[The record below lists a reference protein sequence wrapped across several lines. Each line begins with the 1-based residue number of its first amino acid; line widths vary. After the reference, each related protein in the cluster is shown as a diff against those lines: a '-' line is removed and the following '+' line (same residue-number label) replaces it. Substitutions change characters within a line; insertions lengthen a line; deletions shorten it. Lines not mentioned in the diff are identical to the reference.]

1 MELKGQVA
9 IVTGASRGVGKGIAM
24 ELGRAGADVVVAAR
38 SEQEPDPRLPGTI
51 YSTAEEVRAETGAR
65 VLPVRLDVSKD
76 EEIEAMVEKTAAEF
90 GRIDILV
97 NNAGVMAPGP
107 LLSTPIKRWD
117 LLWRVN
123 VRGPLVCAQA
133 VLPAMIERKSGT
145 IVFISSIAAER
156 PGAGN
161 MSYSVTKQADR
172 KVAEGLALEV
182 KEHGIRVFSL
192 SPEGLILSPGVMMH
206 RTDRMFPE
214 SEIEEAEEMGQ
225 AVVILARG
233 LADDRLGAHFY
244 SRRLN
249 EEFAG
254 A

>member
-1 MELKGQVA
+1 MDLNSQVA
-9 IVTGASRGVGKGIAM
+9 IVTGASRGVGKGIAL
-24 ELGRAGADVVVAAR
+24 ELARAGADVVVAAR
-38 SEQEPDPRLPGTI
+38 SEREPDPRLPGTI
-51 YSTAEEVRAETGAR
+51 YSTTEEIEAETGRRALAVR
-65 VLPVRLDVSKD
+65 VDVSKD
-76 EEIEAMVEKTAAEF
+76 EDVEVMVQKTLQHF

-97 NNAGVMAPGP
+97 NNAGVMAPG
-107 LLSTPIKRWD
+107 LLTDTPIKRWD

-133 VLPAMIERKSGT
+133 VLPKMIEQKSGT

-192 SPEGLILSPGVMMH
+192 SPQGLILSPGVMMH

-214 SEIEEAEEMGQ
+214 SEIEEAGEMGQ
-225 AVVILARG
+225 AVVILASG
-233 LADDRLGAHFY
+233 AADDRVGGHFY
-244 SRRLN
+244 SRSLN
-249 EEFAG
+249 QEFAG
-254 A
+254 R